1 MKRQTKIHLINGA
14 FWLSLAA
21 LFTYHLFGGKSI
33 PRDYRSLF
41 GNGEKTGGQPAI
53 IAEPD
58 SKEIDDSGVLPEQA
72 LNRAPFVSQAPY
84 ANWDAIHEET
94 CEEAAIII
102 AHFYR
107 KGRKELSAD
116 EAEKELMAMVRYQEE
131 HYGGAHDITAQEIA
145 KLAVDFYGEDGYE
158 IITSFALADLKQYIS
173 RGNLIIVPA
182 AGRVLENPNFKQ
194 PGPLYHV
201 LVITGYD
208 DKKQQFIT
216 NDPGTRKGFGFRY
229 SYKNLMESI
238 HDFPGEKEKILEG
251 NPAAIIVWK

>member
-1 MKRQTKIHLINGA
+1 MKRQTKIHLVNGA
-14 FWLSLAA
+14 FWFSLIA
-21 LFTYHLFGGKSI
+21 LFAYHLFGSTTI

-41 GNGEKTGGQPAI
+41 GNSSKTGDHPATI
-53 IAEPD
+53 TSAD
-58 SKEIDDSGVLPEQA
+58 SGKNDDPGVLPEQV
-72 LNRAPFVSQAPY
+72 LNQATFVSQAPF
-84 ANWDAIHEET
+84 ANWDAVHEET
-94 CEEAAIII
+94 CEEAAVII
-102 AHFYR
+102 ARLYR
-107 KGRKELSAD
+107 QGRKEISAD

-131 HYGGAHDITAQEIA
+131 HYGGAHDITAQEITR
-145 KLAVDFYGEDGYE
+145 LAADFYGEDGYE
-158 IITSFALADLKQYIS
+158 VVTSFTLADLKQYVS
-173 RGNLIIVPA
+173 QGNLIIVPA

-251 NPAAIIVWK
+251 APAVIIVGK